1 MAKKKLPPFVILA
14 IISLV
19 AALVLGIVNMITE
32 GPIAEH
38 KMAALQE
45 AYNSVLP
52 ADHYD
57 PVDYD
62 TAAYKSVTGLYAAKD
77 ANDQVMGYTVTASQQ
92 GYAGPVAVTFGLDPE
107 GNIVGTH
114 IGDTDFVETNGIGA
128 RALEPSFQEQFTGLN
143 TDGGSFEALSG
154 ATFTSNAVLG
164 ATNSAMSA
172 FSNAVLQKEAVPIT
186 FGKKEAASQ
195 SAADPASLTAG
206 AVMSGSAQGFA
217 GEVHVEFSLNDQLA
231 IENLTVDA
239 ATETDGLGKRAMEA
253 EFTDQ
258 FTGKTLPIN
267 IADIDAIAG
276 ATITTTAVVDAVNS
290 AAPKTAEILP
300 GATLEGSAQ
309 GFAGTVSV
317 HLTVDDALNISSL
330 TVDAPDETEGLGK
343 RTTEAAFTDQFIGKP
358 LSVSIEDIEAISGAT
373 ITSTAVIDAIHQAL
387 PVEAGN
393 ALSVEVL
400 GTIDEGTIGRLS
412 DGQAVISAENT
423 YTGTLNGAFTFENG
437 QLVSGVLATEAPAA
451 PEAEVPVADDDAA
464 QSATAHG
471 FAGDVIVKTVLDGNT
486 IQSLSIQAPDETD
499 GLGKKAE
506 EAEFAEQF
514 VGKTLPIS
522 ISDID
527 AIAGATITTTAVVD
541 ALNSLAAD
549 AEPAPAEEAPA
560 AAGEEKKATAH
571 GFAGDVVVNAVLDGN
586 TIQSLSIQAPDE
598 TDGLG
603 KRAEEAEF
611 AAQFVSKTLPIS
623 ISDIDAI
630 AGATITTT
638 AVVDALNSL
647 AADAEPAP
655 VEEAPAAAGEEKKAI
670 TQGFAGDVVV
680 KAVLDGNTIQS
691 LSIQAP
697 DETDGLGKKAEEAEF
712 AAQFVGKTLPISISD
727 IDAITGATITT
738 TAVVDALNSLAPVP
752 AVEETPADTAAQDTA
767 TEDTDKADAAPVQP
781 KLILTDPAAPVD
793 YSLSTMPELPGATV
807 VTAPGFGGDVT
818 VLAVMDDLT
827 VKDLAVY
834 APAETAGLGR
844 LAESEAFVK
853 QFIGKTLPIAAE
865 EVEAISGATITTTA
879 VVDALNSLAVPPEAE
894 TTENTET
901 PDPALTAAI
910 SVMPELPGATVVTAP
925 GFGGD
930 VTVLAVMDDLTVKDL
945 AVYAPAETVGLGKLA
960 ESEDFTKQFVGKTLP
975 LSAEDIESIS
985 GATVTTTA
993 VLDALNSLVPQPRE
1007 ITVPGFGGDI
1017 TISVYVKDNTIQSLT
1032 VSAPSETE
1040 ELGKKAETPEF
1051 TDQFVGMTLPVAT
1064 DKVEAISGATVTTN
1078 AVIEALNLYNISTVT
1093 VPGFGGDITVRAE
1106 IIDGTIQSLSV
1117 SAPAE
1122 TPELGKK
1129 AEDAAFTDQ
1138 FAGKT
1143 LPVSL
1148 DDIDA
1153 ITGATI
1159 TTQAVVN
1166 ALNSLNK

>member
-217 GEVHVEFSLNDQLA
+217 GEVHVEFSLDDQLA

-471 FAGDVIVKTVLDGNT
+471 FAGDVIVKAVLDGNT

-506 EAEFAEQF
+506 EAEFAAQF
-514 VGKTLPIS
+514 VG
-522 ISDID
+522 
-527 AIAGATITTTAVVD
+527 
-541 ALNSLAAD
+541 
-549 AEPAPAEEAPA
+549 
-560 AAGEEKKATAH
+560 
-571 GFAGDVVVNAVLDGN
+571 
-586 TIQSLSIQAPDE
+586 
-598 TDGLG
+598 
-603 KRAEEAEF
+603 
-611 AAQFVSKTLPIS
+611 KTLPIS

-712 AAQFVGKTLPISISD
+712 AAQFVGKTLPIFISD

-925 GFGGD
+925 GFGGE

>member
-217 GEVHVEFSLNDQLA
+217 GEVHVEFSLDDQLA

-471 FAGDVIVKTVLDGNT
+471 FAGDVIVKAVLDGNT

-560 AAGEEKKATAH
+560 AAGEEKKAT
-571 GFAGDVVVNAVLDGN
+571 DRK
-586 TIQSLSIQAPDE
+586 S
-598 TDGLG
+598 
-603 KRAEEAEF
+603 
-611 AAQFVSKTLPIS
+611 
-623 ISDIDAI
+623 
-630 AGATITTT
+630 
-638 AVVDALNSL
+638 
-647 AADAEPAP
+647 
-655 VEEAPAAAGEEKKAI
+655 
-670 TQGFAGDVVV
+670 
-680 KAVLDGNTIQS
+680 
-691 LSIQAP
+691 
-697 DETDGLGKKAEEAEF
+697 
-712 AAQFVGKTLPISISD
+712 
-727 IDAITGATITT
+727 
-738 TAVVDALNSLAPVP
+738 
-752 AVEETPADTAAQDTA
+752 TP
-767 TEDTDKADAAPVQP
+767 PVQP

-930 VTVLAVMDDLTVKDL
+930 VTVLAVMDDMTVKDL

-1017 TISVYVKDNTIQSLT
+1017 TVSVYVKDNTIQSLT

>member
-14 IISLV
+14 IISLI

-172 FSNAVLQKEAVPIT
+172 FSNAVLQKEAAPIT

-217 GEVHVEFSLNDQLA
+217 GEVHVEFSLDDQLA

-471 FAGDVIVKTVLDGNT
+471 FAGDVVVKAVLDGNT

-506 EAEFAEQF
+506 EAEFAAQF

-549 AEPAPAEEAPA
+549 AEPAPA
-560 AAGEEKKATAH
+560 
-571 GFAGDVVVNAVLDGN
+571 
-586 TIQSLSIQAPDE
+586 
-598 TDGLG
+598 
-603 KRAEEAEF
+603 
-611 AAQFVSKTLPIS
+611 
-623 ISDIDAI
+623 
-630 AGATITTT
+630 
-638 AVVDALNSL
+638 
-647 AADAEPAP
+647 
-655 VEEAPAAAGEEKKAI
+655 EEAPAAAGEEKKAI